1 MSSLTRFR
9 PLAKL
14 RESLAEPRHLWRSAS
29 VSSRLM
35 LLAGVFFLFAI
46 VGLLSDLTAAIQH
59 GNWWHLAFTGLFFG
73 GCLRAYVLVIAT
85 RPAWLP
91 LVVIVQIA
99 LTMYIASWEPARRR
113 WSPAGALEH
122 VLTSRLMTVASA
134 IVACVSI
141 SWAFLISWVTKS
153 GRRYVQLDT
162 ELHLARDIHRSLVP
176 RIETRIGGF
185 DFLGVSSPSGE
196 VGGDLVDVVEHDG
209 EPEWTAYLVD
219 VSGHGVPS
227 GVLMGMVKSAVRM
240 ALTTPTPLES
250 MLAGLNDVLYEISQP
265 QMFATFGALRPA
277 GPGRMAYTLA
287 GHLPIL
293 CWRAATDVVEE
304 LAVSQ
309 VPLGDAARPRLHR
322 RRDVLR
328 RRRRVPRADGRV
340 DRSVRPLRSRVRHGR
355 RASDVRRQRPI
366 AAASSWKKR
375 CSPHLDRMARS
386 STISRSSLIRVL

>member
-1 MSSLTRFR
+1 MLPLTRFR

-59 GNWWHLAFTGLFFG
+59 GNWWHLAFTGLFSG
-73 GCLRAYVLVIAT
+73 AVSAAYVVVIVT
-85 RPAWLP
+85 RPAWLA

-99 LTMYIASWEPARRR
+99 LTMYIASWTPV
-113 WSPAGALEH
+113 SPALISGGPLER

-134 IVACVSI
+134 VVACVSI
-141 SWAFLISWVTKS
+141 SWFFLISWVTKS

-162 ELHLARDIHRSLVP
+162 ELHLARDIHRALVP

-209 EPEWTAYLVD
+209 DPGWTAYLVD

-240 ALTTPTPLES
+240 ALTTPAPFEP
-250 MLAGLNDVLYEISQP
+250 MLSGLNEVLYDVSQP
-265 QMFATFGALRPA
+265 QMFATFAALRPA
-277 GPGRMAYTLA
+277 GPGRIAYTLA

-293 CWRAATDVVEE
+293 CWRAATGAVEQ
-304 LAVSQ
+304 LVVSQ
-309 VPLGDAARPRLHR
+309 VPLGMLPGRDYVAAETSCAAG
-322 RRDVLR
+322 DVFL
-328 RRRRVPRADGRV
+328 VLTDGLTEV
-340 DRSVRPLRSRVRHGR
+340 FDRSDREFGMEGVQATFAANAQSPLPQLEE
-355 RASDVRRQRPI
+355 ALLT
-366 AAASSWKKR
+366 A
-375 CSPHLDRMARS
+375 
-386 STISRSSLIRVL
+386 SRSHGTQLDDQSLILIRVV